1 MQILNQSRIISSQDF
16 TLEKVNHLNDNHLVE
31 YFAILQPHAST
42 LLHKAI
48 LNGKSVADRILQIE
62 KNNLSGLTLKEYQAK
77 YKINNSNR
85 LHELS
90 GEKFTKLDNAKKN
103 FYLQNLDKP
112 VILVENNTQTT
123 LKGLIQYALQ
133 GNLQQ
138 EHIGMF
144 FVKDSAL
151 PQEKIAGIFGMVVQ
165 GISEDG
171 KVNRVELVNHLKEE
185 YTGLGLAKDV
195 ILKVAK
201 EQLLPAIENNEFSN
215 DARYVIETKIDND
228 ASLRAQRHNVSLN
241 WFDRLTGATLTEEE
255 IPGSRI
261 VRQEDSIAK
270 LGLKAQ
276 VKTKLDNVAS
286 FVSCGIR

>member
-1 MQILNQSRIISSQDF
+1 MQMLNQSRIVSSQDF
-16 TLEKVNHLNDNHLVE
+16 TLEKVNHLDNNHLVE

-77 YKINNSNR
+77 YQINNDNR

-90 GEKFTKLDNAKKN
+90 GDKFTKLDNAKKN

-123 LKGLIQYALQ
+123 LKGLIQNVLKD
-133 GNLQQ
+133 NLQQ

-144 FVKDSAL
+144 FVKNSAL
-151 PQEKIAGIFGMVVQ
+151 SQEKITGIFGMVVH
-165 GISEDG
+165 GIDENG
-171 KVNRVELVNHLKEE
+171 RVNKVELVYHFKEE
-185 YTGLGLAKDV
+185 YTGRGLAKDV

-215 DARYVIETKIDND
+215 DARYIIETKIDND
-228 ASLRAQRHNVSLN
+228 ASLRAQRHNVRLN
-241 WFDRLTGATLTEEE
+241 WFDKLTGATLTEEE

-261 VRQEDSIAK
+261 IKQEDSIAK
-270 LGLKAQ
+270 LGLKAK
-276 VKTKLDNVAS
+276 VKTKIDDVAS
-286 FVSCGIR
+286 FVSCGGR